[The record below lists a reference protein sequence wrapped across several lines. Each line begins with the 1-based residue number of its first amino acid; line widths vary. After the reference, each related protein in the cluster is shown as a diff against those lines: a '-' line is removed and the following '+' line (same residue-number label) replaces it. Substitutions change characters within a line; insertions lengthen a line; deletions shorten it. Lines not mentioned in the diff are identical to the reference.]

1 MKLYASSYGL
11 GNEPAKLQA
20 LFAPA
25 AAVAIVT
32 NALDFSSDLPRRA
45 SALQREIGD
54 LATIGLVAAEL
65 DLRNYF
71 GRKQALD
78 EQLARYAGVWVVGG
92 NTFIL
97 RRAMRYSGFDELLPL
112 RARDFVYAGYSAGSC
127 VLAPTLRGIDL
138 IDPPEE
144 VPDGYASEILWD
156 GLGLLDY
163 SIAPHFR
170 SKHPDFA
177 RVELVVDYFV
187 QHGMPYRALR
197 DGEVIVVE

>member
-11 GNEPAKLQA
+11 GAEPQKLQA
-20 LFAPA
+20 LFPPA
-25 AAVAIVT
+25 AAVAVVT

-45 SALQREIGD
+45 SALRREIGD
-54 LATIGLVAAEL
+54 LATIGLIADEL

-97 RRAMRYSGFDELLPL
+97 RRAMRYSGFDELLTR

-127 VLAPTLRGIDL
+127 VLAPTLRGIEL
-138 IDPPEE
+138 IDPPDE
-144 VPDGYASEILWD
+144 VPEGYAPEILWD

-170 SKHPDFA
+170 SPHPDFA
-177 RVELVVDYFV
+177 RVELVVEYFIQQGV
-187 QHGMPYRALR
+187 PYRALR
-197 DGEVIVVE
+197 DGDAIVVE